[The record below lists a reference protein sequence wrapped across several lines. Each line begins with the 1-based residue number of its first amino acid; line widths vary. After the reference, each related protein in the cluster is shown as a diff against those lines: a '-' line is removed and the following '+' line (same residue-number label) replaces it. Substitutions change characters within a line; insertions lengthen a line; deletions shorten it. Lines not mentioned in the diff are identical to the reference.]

1 MALKEIEMGLPH
13 RMHLITTPIGS
24 HLAVAFNARLSPTM
38 IVVTAHSFWRPM
50 VWKVSMMPRTVPS
63 SPPLEGAFAAT
74 VPITTKR

>member
-13 RMHLITTPIGS
+13 RMHLFTTPVGS

-38 IVVTAHSFWRPM
+38 IVVTAMAFGVPM

-63 SPPLEGAFAAT
+63 SPPIEGAFAAT
-74 VPITTKR
+74 VPM